1 MARITDNRITL
12 DLTER
17 EAAIIRR
24 AIERGILALVAFTP
38 EDREVAQGVADEL
51 LLAELGVEV

>member
-1 MARITDNRITL
+1 MARINGNKIVMEM
-12 DLTER
+12 TER
-17 EAAIIRR
+17 EAAIVRR